1 MGAIHSISLPS
12 IKTCVKDCDCA
23 NKCYAAKIERLRP
36 SVRNA
41 YQNNL
46 YLLNEDPERFW
57 RELEGVIMTS
67 RFFRFHVAGDIP
79 DNVYFAHM
87 IDIAQRNGH
96 CEILCFTKKYAI
108 VNEFLELGGVL
119 PANLHMIFSAWR
131 GYKMDNPFLLPEA
144 HVQYRDGYTTAS
156 KNAKMCEGNCAE
168 CAITDGGCWRLKNGE
183 QVIFKEH

>member
-46 YLLNEDPERFW
+46 DLLNEDPERFW

-108 VNEFLELGGVL
+108 VNEF
-119 PANLHMIFSAWR
+119 
-131 GYKMDNPFLLPEA
+131 
-144 HVQYRDGYTTAS
+144 
-156 KNAKMCEGNCAE
+156 
-168 CAITDGGCWRLKNGE
+168 
-183 QVIFKEH
+183 